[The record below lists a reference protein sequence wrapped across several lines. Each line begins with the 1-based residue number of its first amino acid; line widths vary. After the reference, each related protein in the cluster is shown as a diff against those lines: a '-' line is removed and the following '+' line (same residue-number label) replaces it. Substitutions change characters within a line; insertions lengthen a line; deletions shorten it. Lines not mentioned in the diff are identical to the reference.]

1 MDRLE
6 QIERLRAKANV
17 SYEEAKQA
25 YEAANGDLLE
35 AVIMLER
42 QGKIKPPEGDGF
54 YSSEKVKPEVVGGEE
69 HRESKKDAFTDGL
82 HRFRDFLVRLIHKGN
97 NTLFVVSQRETT
109 QFKLPM
115 TVMVLL
121 TLVAPWVVIPLLI
134 IGLFFDYHYR
144 IVSSEGRKSE

>member
-42 QGKIKPPEGDGF
+42 QGKIKPPKGTDF
-54 YSSEKVKPEVVGGEE
+54 TAVK
-69 HRESKKDAFTDGL
+69 K
-82 HRFRDFLVRLIHKGN
+82 
-97 NTLFVVSQRETT
+97 
-109 QFKLPM
+109 
-115 TVMVLL
+115 
-121 TLVAPWVVIPLLI
+121 
-134 IGLFFDYHYR
+134 
-144 IVSSEGRKSE
+144 